1 MIFSVNVLCDMVGRL
16 GEGRLNFSLV
26 FGLIAN
32 NVIIIV
38 LESGTKMSIHPQ
50 KYPSNASNI
59 FVEKDFVVNIFPQW
73 PSVEDV

>member
-1 MIFSVNVLCDMVGRL
+1 M
-16 GEGRLNFSLV
+16 NFILV

-59 FVEKDFVVNIFPQW
+59 FVEEDFVVNIFPQW